1 MLLLQPR
8 LRRRNLSPGQ
18 NQFYT
23 STNSLNYHKLSG
35 KIGESSV
42 HCLEFLSKNWKILIT
57 TTNKLEHNKGKE
69 MLYEWKRT
77 IQASAVKDFQEALKK
92 IELVHLLEVEE
103 GTMLYDTEL
112 KE

>member
-1 MLLLQPR
+1 
-8 LRRRNLSPGQ
+8 
-18 NQFYT
+18 
-23 STNSLNYHKLSG
+23 
-35 KIGESSV
+35 
-42 HCLEFLSKNWKILIT
+42 
-57 TTNKLEHNKGKE
+57 

-77 IQASAVKDFQEALKK
+77 IEASAVKDFREALKK